1 MIKFLP
7 SYVGS
12 KKQWVERLETLFN
25 GEPIIE
31 YFCGSA
37 VLSANLASN
46 AILNDLDPVIHRI
59 LSRFDEQI
67 VSESFSS
74 HDYYR
79 VRGEPDWW
87 KYVYCLQRMS
97 FSGVFRYSKNG
108 YNVPIKKSKGEPI
121 EPVDLREEYAKAL
134 TRWKE
139 LNPVVLNM
147 NYSCIPYEMAQNRVA
162 ILDPPYDG
170 SQAAY
175 NAMKFQYGA
184 YWNFVDGLKN
194 YAKAIIIFDRLSNL
208 EQHDITP
215 LDTRSMR
222 VAGHYDGDTEA
233 IGIYI
238 AGSWLDNWGT
248 EEKESKTKQ
257 RKAPKPKPKKEPAKT
272 VETPEAEAVEPVV
285 VKHEKGRLKSL
296 LGRIDVA
303 SSETTDFDEPTE
315 KPKRKLT
322 YKPASLK
329 EVTCKKCQ
337 KNFSYMYSFGKPRSK
352 CDECKKNEDLS
363 K

>member
-12 KKQWVERLETLFN
+12 KKQWVDRLAPLFK
-25 GEPIIE
+25 GEEFIE

-37 VLSANLASN
+37 ILSANLASK
-46 AILNDLDPVIHRI
+46 AILNDTDPFIYKI
-59 LSRFDEQI
+59 LKNFNKQI
-67 VSESFSS
+67 VQETFSS

-79 VRGEPDWW
+79 VRSAPDWW
-87 KYVYCLQRMS
+87 RYAYCLQRMS
-97 FSGVFRYSKNG
+97 FSGVFRYSNNG
-108 YNVPIKKSKGEPI
+108 YNVPIKKSKDGEPI
-121 EPVDLREEYAKAL
+121 GPVSVVEEYAEAL
-134 TRWKE
+134 ARWEE
-139 LNPVVLNM
+139 LKPIVTDM
-147 NYSCIPYEMAQNRVA
+147 NYSELPYGLAHGRVA

-175 NAMKFQYGA
+175 NLSSFSYGA
-184 YWNFVDGLKN
+184 YWNFVDGLKHH
-194 YAKAIIIFDRLSNL
+194 AKAIVIFDRLSNL
-208 EQHDITP
+208 EQRGITP

-233 IGIYI
+233 VGVYL
-238 AGSWLDNWGT
+238 AGAWLSRWGT
-248 EEKESKTKQ
+248 EEKEPKKKRKASKPKTK
-257 RKAPKPKPKKEPAKT
+257 KNPVVEP
-272 VETPEAEAVEPVV
+272 PEVEAVEPVV

-303 SSETTDFDEPTE
+303 SSETIDFDEPTE

-329 EVTCKKCQ
+329 EVTCNKCQ

-352 CDECKKNEDLS
+352 CDECK
-363 K
+363 

>member
-12 KKQWVERLETLFN
+12 KKQWVERLAPLFK
-25 GEPIIE
+25 GEPFIE

-46 AILNDLDPVIHRI
+46 AILNDIDPFIHMI
-59 LSRFDEQI
+59 LSRFEDQI
-67 VSESFSS
+67 VPESFSS
-74 HDYYR
+74 HDYYAK
-79 VRGEPDWW
+79 RGEPDWW
-87 KYVYCLQRMS
+87 RYVYCLQRMS

-108 YNVPIKKSKGEPI
+108 YNVPIKKSKDGEPI
-121 EPVDLREEYAKAL
+121 GPVDVREEYAEAL
-134 TRWKE
+134 ARWKE
-139 LNPVVLNM
+139 LNPVVLAM
-147 NYSCIPYEMAQNRVA
+147 NYSCLPYEMAQNRVA
-162 ILDPPYDG
+162 ILDPPYGG
-170 SQAAY
+170 SKAAY
-175 NAMKFQYGA
+175 NVSDFKYGA

-194 YAKAIIIFDRLSNL
+194 YAKAIVIFDRLSNL

-215 LDTRSMR
+215 LDTRTMR

-233 IGIYI
+233 IGIYF
-238 AGSWLDNWGT
+238 AGSWLSTWGT
-248 EEKESKTKQ
+248 EEKEPKKR
-257 RKAPKPKPKKEPAKT
+257 RKASKPKKEPAKT
-272 VETPEAEAVEPVV
+272 AEPPEEEAVEPVV

-296 LGRIDVA
+296 LSRIDVA
-303 SSETTDFDEPTE
+303 SSETIDLDEPTE

-352 CDECKKNEDLS
+352 CDECK
-363 K
+363 

>member
-12 KKQWVERLETLFN
+12 KKQWVERLGTLFN

-46 AILNDLDPVIHRI
+46 AILNDLDPYIYRI
-59 LSRFDEQI
+59 LSRFDEQKVPEI
-67 VSESFSS
+67 FSS
-74 HDYYR
+74 HDYYA

-87 KYVYCLQRMS
+87 KSVYCLQRMS

-108 YNVPIKKSKGEPI
+108 YNVPIKKSKEGEPI
-121 EPVDLREEYAKAL
+121 EPVDVREEYAKAL

-147 NYSCIPYEMAQNRVA
+147 HYSCIPYEMARHRVA

-184 YWNFVDGLKN
+184 YWNFVDGLKK
-194 YAKAIIIFDRLSNL
+194 YAKAIVIFDRLSNL

-215 LDTRSMR
+215 LDTRNMR
-222 VAGHYDGDTEA
+222 VAGHYDGDVEA
-233 IGIYI
+233 IGVYF
-238 AGSWLDNWGT
+238 AGSWMDNWGT
-248 EEKESKTKQ
+248 EEKEAKTKR
-257 RKAPKPKPKKEPAKT
+257 RKAPKKAAPAKD
-272 VETPEAEAVEPVV
+272 AEPVV

-296 LGRIDVA
+296 LSKIDVEPETQE
-303 SSETTDFDEPTE
+303 SSELVE
-315 KPKRKLT
+315 KPKRKFN
-322 YKPASLK
+322 YKPAYLK
-329 EVTCKKCQ
+329 EVTCKKCHA
-337 KNFSYMYSFGKPRSK
+337 NFSYMYKNGKPRSK
-352 CDECKKNEDLS
+352 CDECKGKD